1 MYTPEMTPRG
11 PVDDRN
17 YFTIQFK
24 HIPTGRKTS
33 FEGWVTT
40 FSDNFSS
47 QWNEIPVYGRMD
59 PLATFTRTSRK
70 IQLAFDVPSANL
82 GAAQTNLQAVNDLIT
97 FLYPVYEKQD
107 GSGNQRV
114 GHTLKAAPLI
124 ELKWTNLIADAS
136 DNSGLI
142 GYLDGV
148 NYAPKIEEGGFGRA
162 AGGNYISGME
172 GGFDAL
178 TSMSPD
184 EFASI
189 QNTHAGAVG
198 DRMERDLPH
207 GLTIGDPDWGS
218 VNKADIYIPKT
229 LSISLNF
236 TVLHKH
242 LPGWITS
249 IMPDEYVFGNQQ
261 VGDGFPNTQVDRRTL
276 ATSQGI
282 TETRLNERGEEIATQ
297 VTQITSALGSE
308 VLVGNGNI

>member
-1 MYTPEMTPRG
+1 MLAPRI
-11 PVDDRN
+11 RN
-17 YFTIQFK
+17 SEFFTIQFK

-70 IQLAFDVPSANL
+70 IQLAFDVPSENL
-82 GAAQTNLQAVNDLIT
+82 ASAQTNLQAVNDLIT

-148 NYAPKIEEGGFGRA
+148 NYAPKVEEGGFGRP
-162 AGGNYISGME
+162 AGGNYHENWSNTSFEVLREASALRQADVRQLTMPGE
-172 GGFDAL
+172 G
-178 TSMSPD
+178 TRTTQ
-184 EFASI
+184 I
-189 QNTHAGAVG
+189 
-198 DRMERDLPH
+198 
-207 GLTIGDPDWGS
+207 GS
-218 VNKADIYIPKT
+218 VDKTDIYIPKT
-229 LSISLNF
+229 LSINLNF

-242 LPGWITS
+242 LPGWVITTS
-249 IMPDEYVFGNQQ
+249 TDADDSVIFGNPQ
-261 VGDGFPNTQVDRRTL
+261 VNGGFPNTQIGIRSGAVRTSFTNTFTDKDGNVV
-276 ATSQGI
+276 AQTG
-282 TETRLNERGEEIATQ
+282 
-297 VTQITSALGSE
+297 VTNILSSFGSE
-308 VLVGNGNI
+308 MLGDFEGVSGGILVEESSSEL

>member
-1 MYTPEMTPRG
+1 
-11 PVDDRN
+11 
-17 YFTIQFK
+17 
-24 HIPTGRKTS
+24 
-33 FEGWVTT
+33 
-40 FSDNFSS
+40 
-47 QWNEIPVYGRMD
+47 
-59 PLATFTRTSRK
+59 
-70 IQLAFDVPSANL
+70 
-82 GAAQTNLQAVNDLIT
+82 
-97 FLYPVYEKQD
+97 
-107 GSGNQRV
+107 
-114 GHTLKAAPLI
+114 
-124 ELKWTNLIADAS
+124 
-136 DNSGLI
+136 
-142 GYLDGV
+142 
-148 NYAPKIEEGGFGRA
+148 
-162 AGGNYISGME
+162 
-172 GGFDAL
+172 
-178 TSMSPD
+178 
-184 EFASI
+184 
-189 QNTHAGAVG
+189 
-198 DRMERDLPH
+198 MERDLPH